1 SFSDIFSS
9 IKVFF
14 SLSQA
19 KSYNSSL
26 CQGILFP
33 ASPDL
38 SSEARYAFSL
48 IFSNCIKF
56 FSNRRFW
63 WSAISRFF
71 QNDITIFSKLISRF
85 FQMDFLIV
93 ISGTSYEF

>member
-1 SFSDIFSS
+1 MSS
-9 IKVFF
+9 VLFWAYGADFF
-14 SLSQA
+14 MKQP
-19 KSYNSSL
+19 SS
-26 CQGILFP
+26 
-33 ASPDL
+33 
-38 SSEARYAFSL
+38 YAFSL

-93 ISGTSYEF
+93 TGGTSYEF

>member
-1 SFSDIFSS
+1 VSSDICC
-9 IKVFF
+9 KGLV
-14 SLSQA
+14 QH
-19 KSYNSSL
+19 
-26 CQGILFP
+26 QHFP
-33 ASPDL
+33 GVAASG
-38 SSEARYAFSL
+38 YAFSL

-93 ISGTSYEF
+93 TGGTSYEF